1 MGDLLI
7 LAQDSSGFFPIFLQT
22 LVKGLALGSVYAIMG
37 IGFVIVFKG
46 TQVLNFASGGMAMA
60 GALFMSIMINDGGLP
75 FMPWANPL
83 APVPGDQPSIPSWF
97 VKLLVILVIAAII
110 GFGAMV
116 LSKGTEVLNAA
127 SAAIVGVGVLFT
139 TIMINDGRVPF
150 LSWSI
155 QADPGA
161 DPSIPRWLV
170 NLFFALIFAAIM
182 GMVLER
188 IAIRP
193 MVGQPLFSMAVITL
207 GLETAIGP
215 FNRDATSQSARTLG
229 IPWKLE
235 QWRLFDAGIPKSY
248 VAAMVAAA
256 VCFVAVN
263 FFFRSRFGVAMRAV
277 AFDQEAAQAQG
288 INVGRVFSIAWGL
301 GAALVTVAAIFY
313 GMGPFP
319 PQGTVS
325 QEIHPI
331 LAFRVLPVIILGG
344 LDSIPGAL
352 YGGLIIASAEVFAG
366 QYLSQWTKILGA
378 GYSTIVPYLV
388 MLIVLLVRPYGL
400 FGTEEIR
407 RV

>member
-75 FMPWANPL
+75 FMPWSNPL
-83 APVPGDQPSIPSWF
+83 AP
-97 VKLLVILVIAAII
+97 AA
-110 GFGAMV
+110 
-116 LSKGTEVLNAA
+116 
-127 SAAIVGVGVLFT
+127 GV
-139 TIMINDGRVPF
+139 
-150 LSWSI
+150 
-155 QADPGA
+155 

-182 GMVLER
+182 GMILER

-215 FNRDATSQSARTLG
+215 FNRDATSQAARTLG
-229 IPWKLE
+229 VPWKLE

-325 QEIHPI
+325 QEIHPV